1 MFDARIVELAATA
14 AGLGDDAH
22 IDLITTLEQ
31 LKSACAAAQ
40 ATAALALDTARRAE
54 RAERGVPKRQQGR
67 GIATEVALARRES
80 PNKGDR
86 LLGFA
91 RAMAEMPH
99 THALLAAGVLNEWR
113 ATLLVQ
119 ETACLTR
126 EDRATVDEQLCADP
140 TVLDGLGDR
149 AIAAKAREHAA
160 RLDVEAL
167 VRRAQRAVGDRHVS
181 VRPAPDA
188 MVRLSALVPMVEGIG
203 AYAALR
209 RDADTLVG
217 TGGAGERSRSQVMAD
232 LLLERLTGTKTA
244 DAQPVSVNVV
254 ISDEALFGD
263 AEAPAH
269 VDGYGDIPVA
279 IARTWISEAV
289 EDDVADLRRVYAHP
303 GSGALVDL
311 ESVARCFPKGLARF
325 INLRDKVCR
334 TPWCDAPIRHS
345 DHIETVE
352 DGGATTA
359 ANGAGLCEAC
369 NYAKQGLDWRTEP
382 LPGRPLHRFS
392 VITPAGHTYMST
404 APPLPRPA
412 TTYARIVQ
420 ALRDITKAA

>member
-1 MFDARIVELAATA
+1 MFDSRILELATKV
-14 AGLGDDAH
+14 AGLDDDAH
-22 IDLITTLEQ
+22 VDRIAALEE
-31 LKSACAAAQ
+31 LKSACAAVQ
-40 ATAALALDTARRAE
+40 ATAALQLDTARRVE
-54 RAERGVPKRQQGR
+54 RAERGVPKRLQGR
-67 GIATEVALARRES
+67 GIGTEVALARRES

-99 THALLAAGVLNEWR
+99 THALLAAGKLNEWR

-119 ETACLTR
+119 ETACLTK

-149 AIAAKAREHAA
+149 AVAAKAREHAA

-167 VRRAQRAVGDRHVS
+167 VRRGQRAVGDRHVS
-181 VRPAPDA
+181 VRPAADS
-188 MVRLSALVPMVEGIG
+188 MVRLSALVPVVAGIG

-209 RDADTLVG
+209 RDADALVG
-217 TGGAGERSRSQVMAD
+217 TGAAGERSRSQVMAD
-232 LLLERLTGTKTA
+232 LLVERLTGTGTTA
-244 DAQPVSVNVV
+244 AQPVSVNVV

-269 VDGYGDIPVA
+269 VDGYGDLPAA

-289 EDDVADLRRVYAHP
+289 EGDVAELRRVYAHP
-303 GSGALVDL
+303 GSGALVNL

-345 DHIETVE
+345 DHIEPVE
-352 DGGATTA
+352 NGGATTA
-359 ANGAGLCEAC
+359 SNGAGLCEAC
-369 NYAKQGLDWRTEP
+369 NYAKQGLGWHTEP
-382 LPGRPLHRFS
+382 LPGLALHRIS
-392 VITPAGHTYMST
+392 VITPDGHTYLST

-412 TTYARIVQ
+412 TTYARMVQ
-420 ALRDITKAA
+420 ALRDVTRAA